1 MSQAPRTPSS
11 VTYLPLPQF
20 VPMLSFGRWVPHDQ
34 LIEQEQLELSS
45 WWIGLVW
52 WYKMTMGCFCTTTH
66 LRVSQED
73 SHGGKSLR
81 WIDSDDV
88 LHHLLCVES
97 IVTRHKDLHG
107 LVGSSRW
114 LSWLVRI
121 LEGLRLKYWP
131 KEGWGWSLHEPS
143 WIGTRC
149 ETFHFY
155 TRKYAK
161 NKREPT
167 SWRRY
172 LQTRMPKTL
181 GKSCQTFTCHL
192 TILLSCRRR

>member
-1 MSQAPRTPSS
+1 MVNWVGMMVQDDHGMLLHYNTSQ
-11 VTYLPLPQF
+11 
-20 VPMLSFGRWVPHDQ
+20 G
-34 LIEQEQLELSS
+34 
-45 WWIGLVW
+45 
-52 WYKMTMGCFCTTTH
+52 
-66 LRVSQED
+66 VS
-73 SHGGKSLR
+73 GGQPWGESLR

-149 ETFHFY
+149 EIFHFY

-181 GKSCQTFTCHL
+181 GKSYHACQGCQTFTCHL